1 MWLVKYSCVV
11 GIHCSETGGNTT
23 GDAGKASSN

>member
-11 GIHCSETGGNTT
+11 GIHCGKTGGDMT
-23 GDAGKASSN
+23 GNIGKDLSD